1 MGITQPCFFMQK
13 NNKLNGIERLSDK
26 NQKNPMTNN
35 DKINIGVQK
44 INNDR
49 KINSIE
55 VPKHKKLNINISTKK
70 DKLLILPELKT
81 ENSNKNPH
89 IKEYEKNKNENTND
103 SQCKIIKK
111 KKRHKSPNLLKRSN
125 ILNDENILIK
135 RNFIKGT
142 LRRKEK
148 FCTVYSGLSDNGEMV
163 TIKEY
168 NNLNENKKKAIIENR
183 EKIYKINHPNIIK
196 VISLPNDIK
205 DEFSIIYEYLE
216 LKDVEEHIKN
226 FGTLNEEMI
235 QVFGKQLLLG
245 LKYMHNKKIF
255 HKNLKSSNILFDIDG
270 TIKIV
275 GCLIDSLILGDAEE
289 LYKDLLNSN
298 YIEYYTPPFFIKKI
312 NKYINE
318 SKFNENNNEKNI
330 VTMKLINNNKNIIF
344 EDWQSFDLWF
354 AGCILI
360 EISSGKKPWSHY
372 NFKNNLEL
380 FDFLN
385 TTNLIPDIPKKISYE
400 CKELIQILLD
410 PILTNKE
417 NIYETIFDLNFFKL
431 KASDLKYQTNL
442 TNITNS
448 LKKSAN
454 NINDSY
460 NNLNSETQLGKILE
474 KNKVVNILNSNN
486 GASFSISCSGEDSSL
501 SGSIF
506 KSNIV
511 SPNVENNQFDFK
523 NKDEVHL
530 SRLATI
536 KTEMEEVKEL
546 QNEHSIC
553 DKTEEIEENLDFDK
567 NI

>member
-1 MGITQPCFFMQK
+1 MNLI
-13 NNKLNGIERLSDK
+13 I
-26 NQKNPMTNN
+26 NN
-35 DKINIGVQK
+35 DK
-44 INNDR
+44 
-49 KINSIE
+49 
-55 VPKHKKLNINISTKK
+55 
-70 DKLLILPELKT
+70 
-81 ENSNKNPH
+81 
-89 IKEYEKNKNENTND
+89 
-103 SQCKIIKK
+103 
-111 KKRHKSPNLLKRSN
+111 
-125 ILNDENILIK
+125 
-135 RNFIKGT
+135 
-142 LRRKEK
+142 
-148 FCTVYSGLSDNGEMV
+148 
-163 TIKEY
+163 
-168 NNLNENKKKAIIENR
+168 
-183 EKIYKINHPNIIK
+183 
-196 VISLPNDIK
+196 
-205 DEFSIIYEYLE
+205 
-216 LKDVEEHIKN
+216 
-226 FGTLNEEMI
+226 
-235 QVFGKQLLLG
+235 
-245 LKYMHNKKIF
+245 
-255 HKNLKSSNILFDIDG
+255 
-270 TIKIV
+270 
-275 GCLIDSLILGDAEE
+275 
-289 LYKDLLNSN
+289 N
-298 YIEYYTPPFFIKKI
+298 YIFD
-312 NKYINE
+312 N
-318 SKFNENNNEKNI
+318 
-330 VTMKLINNNKNIIF
+330 
-344 EDWQSFDLWF
+344 WQSFDLWL

-410 PILTNKE
+410 PTLTNKE

-431 KASDLKYQTNL
+431 KASDLKYQTTL

-546 QNEHSIC
+546 QNENSIC
-553 DKTEEIEENLDFDK
+553 DKTDEIEENLYFDK